1 MPGEMNIWE
10 IAEGYVAHSLTE
22 AEQTS
27 LKNKLAED
35 ATFSTTFYECVNTI
49 RSLQANGEQRRF
61 KTMLKEVHQK
71 RNATAP
77 KPAPKTIAI
86 NKHYWRTAAVAAG
99 IALVTSIS
107 TYLIIANNNKRIA
120 SQYSLLKRDLE
131 KYKRSQYRL
140 INNITGEKRQ
150 PSQDARYSGTG
161 FALNN
166 DGYLVTNYHVTA
178 DADSVYIQHND
189 GNYYRADVIS
199 TNQNADI
206 AILKVADK
214 EFKFSKWSVPYLFA
228 KSKKKLGEQ
237 VYSLGY
243 PQEEVVYNEGYISSI
258 NGYMGDSSQYR
269 LELPANH
276 GQSGAPIVNTR
287 GEVIAI
293 ITGKES
299 QSEGTTYAISS
310 EALLQHI
317 KELPDS
323 AKIDMP
329 RSNRLSRL
337 SREQQIERL
346 SQYTCAIK
354 VYKK

>member
-1 MPGEMNIWE
+1 MPGEKNIWE
-10 IAEGYVAHSLTE
+10 IAEGYVAGSLNETE
-22 AEQTS
+22 LTI
-27 LKNKLAED
+27 LKNKLSD
-35 ATFSTTFYECVNTI
+35 DITFSNTFYECVNTI
-49 RSLQANGEQRRF
+49 RSLEANGKQHRF
-61 KTMLKEVHQK
+61 KSLLKDVHQK
-71 RNATAP
+71 RTVVA
-77 KPAPKTIAI
+77 KPEPKTISI

-99 IALVTSIS
+99 IALVTSLS

-131 KYKRSQYRL
+131 KYKRSQHRL
-140 INNITGEKRQ
+140 INNITGEQQQ
-150 PSQDARYSGTG
+150 PSLDARYSGTG
-161 FALNN
+161 FALSN

-189 GNYYRADVIS
+189 GNYYKAAIIS
-199 TNQNADI
+199 TDQEADI
-206 AILKVADK
+206 AILKVVDK
-214 EFKFSKWSVPYLFA
+214 KFKFSKWGVPYLFA

-243 PQEEVVYNEGYISSI
+243 PQDEVVYNEGYISSV

-276 GQSGAPIVNTR
+276 GQSGAPVVNTR

-323 AKIDMP
+323 TKIDIP
-329 RSNRLSRL
+329 STNRLSRL
-337 SREQQIERL
+337 NRERQIERL